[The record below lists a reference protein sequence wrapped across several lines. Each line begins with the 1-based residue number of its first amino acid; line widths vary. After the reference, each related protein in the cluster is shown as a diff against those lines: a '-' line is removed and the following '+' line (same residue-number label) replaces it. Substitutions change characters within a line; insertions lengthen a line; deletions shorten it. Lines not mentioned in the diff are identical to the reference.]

1 MFCNN
6 KQQTTNNKQQMKL
19 PYLNIVYFLY
29 YQKMTFLYNDFNSN
43 KPKKL
48 TLLSHLPY
56 NLQPNVYNWKLPVYN
71 NYSHVNKYI
80 KNKL

>member
-1 MFCNN
+1 
-6 KQQTTNNKQQMKL
+6 MKL
-19 PYLNIVYFLY
+19 SYLNIVYFLY
-29 YQKMTFLYNDFNSN
+29 YQKMTFLYNDFKSK

-48 TLLSHLPY
+48 ALLSHSPY
-56 NLQPNVYNWKLPVYN
+56 NLQPNVYKWKLPVYN

>member
-1 MFCNN
+1 
-6 KQQTTNNKQQMKL
+6 MKL

-56 NLQPNVYNWKLPVYN
+56 NLQPNLQPNVYNWKLPVYN

>member
-1 MFCNN
+1 
-6 KQQTTNNKQQMKL
+6 
-19 PYLNIVYFLY
+19 
-29 YQKMTFLYNDFNSN
+29 MTFLYNDINSK

-48 TLLSHLPY
+48 TLLSHSPY
-56 NLQPNVYNWKLPVYN
+56 NLPHNFYKWKVPVYN

>member
-1 MFCNN
+1 M
-6 KQQTTNNKQQMKL
+6 
-19 PYLNIVYFLY
+19 V
-29 YQKMTFLYNDFNSN
+29 FLYNDVEYK

-48 TLLSHLPY
+48 VLLSHLPY
-56 NLQPNVYNWKLPVYN
+56 NNVQPIVQSTVYNWKLPVYN